1 MAITVNGVE
10 SALGWAG
17 PSPGSVVAAVTFGG
31 TLQSNAVLI
40 LAVSLNSTTT
50 TPVTVTSVTDASG
63 NTWSKITSQE
73 KAVWDTTN
81 MLVASNISN
90 NLELWYTRAASVN
103 TTLNITINYTGGTL
117 DTGIWAISPKLLG
130 VNATRPFDLNPSVP
144 AYGYIHSVTASNP
157 AITPVS
163 TNTANMYPIAC
174 HSDPGGG
181 AAGNWNFNGSLRDM
195 QANTTINGTQ
205 ANRITFAGK
214 SGLSAAYSAVSFS
227 YSSAVH
233 NSNDI
238 GIVLTAD
245 GQTPSISRAVFVG

>member
-17 PSPGSVVAAVTFGG
+17 PGSSVVAAVTFGG

-40 LAVSLNSTTT
+40 LAISLNSTTT
-50 TPVTVTSVTDASG
+50 TPVTVSSVTDASG
-63 NTWSKITSQE
+63 NTWTKVTSQE

-90 NLELWYTRAASVN
+90 NLEIWYTRAASVN
-103 TTLNITINYTGGTL
+103 TTLNVTINYGGGTL

-130 VNATRPFDLNPSVP
+130 VNATRPFDLNPSLP
-144 AYGYIHSVTASNP
+144 GFGYIHSVSTSNP
-157 AITPVS
+157 TITPVS
-163 TNTANMYPIAC
+163 TNSTNIYPIAC

-181 AAGNWNFNGSLRDM
+181 SAGNWSFNGSLRDM
-195 QANTTINGTQ
+195 QANTTTNGTQ
-205 ANRITFAGK
+205 ANRICLAGR
-214 SGLSAAYSAVSFS
+214 SGVTGPYSAVSFS

-238 GIVLTAD
+238 GFALTAD
-245 GQTPSISRAVFVG
+245 TQTP